1 MGGFLAAASTSHSA
15 GLVTSGLL
23 AYIDAG
29 NPQSYPGTGT
39 TITDLS
45 GQAATGTI
53 NGAVTWIN
61 RGDRSYWWW
70 PAAAAGNYISSTK
83 SQVYLDV
90 TIVFQPDFTLTSDAG
105 LVGVIAT
112 SAAATNGDT
121 SLRLLGANGTGPWT
135 TRNPDNTD
143 GWASTATNYYIN
155 GVSST
160 TDATSIRPGWNVL
173 GGARTNTTKAAWSAG
188 FAYFLGTEGYSVA
201 VRDFRGN
208 IAAVALY
215 SRTLTAQEQQ
225 QNYFYFGKRYG
236 V

>member
-1 MGGFLAAASTSHSA
+1 MNGFAAAVSSSHTA

-45 GQAATGTI
+45 GQAATGTL
-53 NGAVTWIN
+53 NGTITWVN

-70 PAAAAGNYISSTK
+70 PSAASTNYISSTK

-90 TIVFQPDFTLTSDAG
+90 TIVFQPDFTLVSNAN
-105 LVGVIAT
+105 LVGLIAT
-112 SAAATNGDT
+112 SNDTTNGDT
-121 SLRLLGANGTGPWT
+121 SLRLSTADGTGPWT
-135 TRNPDNTD
+135 TVNPDNTD
-143 GWASTATNYYIN
+143 GWASTATTYYIN
-155 GVSST
+155 GISST
-160 TDATSIRPGWNVL
+160 AGASIRSGWNVL
-173 GGARTNTTKAAWSAG
+173 GGTRTNTTKAAWSAG
-188 FAYFLGTEGYSVA
+188 FAYFIGTEGFAAA

-215 SRTLTAQEQQ
+215 SRTLTAQEQR